1 MNLDEETYKSRGY
14 PEALKQT
21 PKSMG
26 EIMGYC
32 ETLNIFNTYQFKDY
46 SKYDLTLFDEEAK
59 RAYRDSHFE
68 KDLQSAYD
76 LGCRIAQKAKS
87 L

>member
-1 MNLDEETYKSRGY
+1 MIFTMNLDEETYKSRGY
-14 PEALKQT
+14 PEVLKQT

-32 ETLNIFNTYQFKDY
+32 ETLNIYNTYQFRDY
-46 SKYDLTLFDEEAK
+46 SK
-59 RAYRDSHFE
+59 
-68 KDLQSAYD
+68 YD